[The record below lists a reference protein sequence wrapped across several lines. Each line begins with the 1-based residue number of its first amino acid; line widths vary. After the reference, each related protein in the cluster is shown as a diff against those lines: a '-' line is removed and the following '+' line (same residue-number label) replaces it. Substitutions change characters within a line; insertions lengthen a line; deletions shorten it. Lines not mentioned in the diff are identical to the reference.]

1 MHINTDKCK
10 HTHNQIEAAPS
21 FVVHCLRLKNSQRFL
36 RMRQHLIRLTKV
48 LSSNWIVWFWL
59 VAGRAITLRYI
70 KQSNQ
75 ATLAQTHPQGLSL
88 ISYPQSP
95 DRQGI
100 SESNKA
106 TAHKHRQKHTCTQ
119 RHTVPRNPE
128 FNSKSYHFSG
138 ACQVHALFSW
148 VLTNRWVLLVGVF
161 DLSTTNVLRIEL
173 HCNTCSDLQSR

>member
-1 MHINTDKCK
+1 MIPFWRLALNSYERNTCMHINTDKYK
-10 HTHNQIEAAPS
+10 HTHTHNQIEAAPS
-21 FVVHCLRLKNSQRFL
+21 SYWSFVVPCLRLTNSQRLL

-100 SESNKA
+100 SESNKE
-106 TAHKHRQKHTCTQ
+106 TAHKHRH
-119 RHTVPRNPE
+119 RNTRAHKDIQYPE
-128 FNSKSYHFSG
+128 IQNLIPNRITSVEHVRFT
-138 ACQVHALFSW
+138 LFS
-148 VLTNRWVLLVGVF
+148 VEFSPIDGF
-161 DLSTTNVLRIEL
+161 
-173 HCNTCSDLQSR
+173 C